1 MDKLN
6 IAIIWQGRSDRDIHG
21 KNLKSEKKSSYDN
34 TPSTFIKG
42 NIFKG
47 PFHLPRMLMILFA
60 LERDGNFDE
69 YLK

>member
-1 MDKLN
+1 M
-6 IAIIWQGRSDRDIHG
+6 AG
-21 KNLKSEKKSSYDN
+21 KKRQRYSRQESKIRKKSSYDN